1 MPSLPLIDQKFKLQR
16 MEGKGGWTFIV
27 VPNLPNAKRSAG
39 GLVRVKGFID
49 AYELKQYNLMPMSD
63 GNLFL
68 PVKSEI
74 RKKINKHEGDT
85 VKIILYEDRSPLEIP
100 AELLMCLEDE
110 PDAHKKFMKL
120 TEGYQ
125 REFVNWINSAKRQET
140 KIERIA
146 KTIGIVMQGR
156 TLSKR

>member
-1 MPSLPLIDQKFKLQR
+1 MTSQPLIDQKIKLQR
-16 MEGKGGWTFIV
+16 MQGKGGWTFIV
-27 VPNLPNAKRSAG
+27 VPNIPGAKRSGG

-49 AYELKQYNLMPMSD
+49 TYELKQYNLMPMSD

-74 RKKINKHEGDT
+74 RKKINKREGDT
-85 VKIILYEDRSPLEIP
+85 VKIILFADNSPLEIP

-125 REFVNWINSAKRQET
+125 REFITWINAAKRQET
-140 KIERIA
+140 KIDRIA
-146 KTIGIVMQGR
+146 KTIGIVMQGK
-156 TLSKR
+156 TLTKR